1 MNQFENRRNE
11 IVLSVLNQEVSPND
25 FVLLNLTLEIRLIGV
40 RVLVSAS
47 VVREMTLEFCIIHF
61 IDQKYWKKLH
71 NLIIHHL
78 PLPNYRR
85 KLFFLIKALTFCNLF
100 HVEQIVRKLKVDT
113 PINLDSE
120 FRNIDACIGRK
131 KHVLYYKKPDI

>member
-1 MNQFENRRNE
+1 M
-11 IVLSVLNQEVSPND
+11 
-25 FVLLNLTLEIRLIGV
+25 
-40 RVLVSAS
+40 
-47 VVREMTLEFCIIHF
+47 
-61 IDQKYWKKLH
+61 H

-113 PINLDSE
+113 PINLDSD
-120 FRNIDACIGRK
+120 FRNIDACIARK
-131 KHVLYYKKPDI
+131 KTRVILQKTGYLTRLISWKIN

>member
-1 MNQFENRRNE
+1 MK
-11 IVLSVLNQEVSPND
+11 
-25 FVLLNLTLEIRLIGV
+25 LTLEIRLIGV

-131 KHVLYYKKPDI
+131 KHVLHHKNRIFNSLNFIENQVIANLFLPHKGQSSAT

>member
-1 MNQFENRRNE
+1 M
-11 IVLSVLNQEVSPND
+11 
-25 FVLLNLTLEIRLIGV
+25 
-40 RVLVSAS
+40 
-47 VVREMTLEFCIIHF
+47 
-61 IDQKYWKKLH
+61 H

-131 KHVLYYKKPDI
+131 KHVLHHKNRIFNSLNFIENQVIANLFLPHKGQIERHLAVANGGFDFNGNHTRVHEFRTVHF